1 MKRLWYYS
9 LVLAGTLLYGCTDEG
24 TDDLALEIQ
33 RVSDQKALQLVELK
47 VDSLLASSPQED
59 GGHWYGRLANRA
71 LEISRNL
78 DSERLLYKGL
88 RGYPDS
94 RETPANLF
102 GLANLYQNYMGMAQA
117 GSAICCA
124 LQSRTEDELA
134 RKFAQCCPSE
144 ASPIDSSLVTLR
156 DSVFNPETSTMDIR
170 MARTYVALGQVRAL
184 LFPDDD
190 ASADHLNE
198 AAKVAKAIKDP
209 RRAIALYDW
218 ILEDYRH
225 TPYGPKAMF
234 LKAFTYEND
243 LADLESARKAYTGYI
258 EEWPQD
264 DFVDDARFL
273 LINLGRDP
281 GQIIEE
287 IKKGQPQH

>member
-1 MKRLWYYS
+1 MKWYLS
-9 LVLAGTLLYGCTDEG
+9 LALAGSLFYGCTNKDADG
-24 TDDLALEIQ
+24 LASEIQ
-33 RVSDQKALQLVELK
+33 RARDQKALQLLEVK
-47 VDSLLASSPQED
+47 VDSLMASSPNED
-59 GGHWYGRLANRA
+59 GGLWYGRLATQS
-71 LEISRNL
+71 LEISRTL
-78 DSERLLYKGL
+78 DSERLLFKAL

-94 RETPANLF
+94 RETPANLLE
-102 GLANLYQNYMGMAQA
+102 LANLYQNYMGMAQA
-117 GSAICCA
+117 GSAICCT
-124 LQSRTEDELA
+124 LQSRTEDVPA
-134 RKFAQCCPSE
+134 RKSAQCCPTGT
-144 ASPIDSSLVTLR
+144 SPIDSTLVTLR
-156 DSVFNPETSTMDIR
+156 DSVFNPETGKMDIR

-209 RRAIALYDW
+209 RKAITLYDW

-243 LADLESARKAYTGYI
+243 LGDLESARKSYTEYI
-258 EEWPQD
+258 EEWPKD

-273 LINLGRDP
+273 LMNLGKDP
-281 GQIIEE
+281 EQIIDEFRKE
-287 IKKGQPQH
+287 QVQ